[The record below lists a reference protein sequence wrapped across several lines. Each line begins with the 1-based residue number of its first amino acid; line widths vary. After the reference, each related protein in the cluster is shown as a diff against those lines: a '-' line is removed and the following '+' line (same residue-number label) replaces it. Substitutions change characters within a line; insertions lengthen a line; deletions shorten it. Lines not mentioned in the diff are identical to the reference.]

1 MPKWVVAFG
10 LVVLTMGLYGLFVEI
25 PRLWGIHQSTHW
37 PVVQVHVVVS
47 EVLHKSSR
55 KSKWTEPHIR
65 YERVVD
71 GQLISSEAIWLSGVA
86 GTKPFEAARLVAQ
99 FPAGHV
105 ATAFADPQQPARI
118 VLEPGLALPM
128 WSQFAISFAAF
139 LAGFAI
145 VWDAWRGLRKR
156 PQAQG

>member
-1 MPKWVVAFG
+1 MSRWVVGFG
-10 LVVLTMGLYGLFVEI
+10 LVVLSLGLYGLLLEI
-25 PRLWGIHQSTHW
+25 PRLWVIHQSTYW
-37 PVVQVHVVVS
+37 PVVQVNVVVS
-47 EVLHKSSR
+47 EVLHKASR

-65 YERVVD
+65 YERMVD

-86 GTKPFEAARLVAQ
+86 GTQPFDAARLVAQ
-99 FPAGHV
+99 FPAGSA
-105 ATAFADPQQPARI
+105 ATAFADPRQPARM

-128 WSQFAISFAAF
+128 WSQFAISLAAF

-156 PQAQG
+156 P

>member
-1 MPKWVVAFG
+1 MSKWVVAFG
-10 LVVLTMGLYGLFVEI
+10 LVVLTMGLYGLLVEI

-86 GTKPFEAARLVAQ
+86 GTNPLKQPGWWRSFRQVMWQRPLQ
-99 FPAGHV
+99 TPSNPPAWCLSQV
-105 ATAFADPQQPARI
+105 WRC
-118 VLEPGLALPM
+118 PM
-128 WSQFAISFAAF
+128 WSQFAISLAAF